1 VDTSGVVSAPEVG
14 APHLTAGCSERYN
27 GRVKKPEPGLLV
39 VWSGDVPCLLPFRI
53 PARGLV
59 VGRELFGPGGTD
71 DRISRRHARVGT
83 TGATAFVVTDL
94 GSRNG
99 TYCGGQAIIEREI
112 TVTAPCV
119 IRTGRTVSV
128 LVPDITGY
136 EGQAVRIEGSKVWG
150 PSTAPALAIAAAAAR
165 EGQSL
170 VIVGE
175 PGSGKRTVADAF
187 LAHRE
192 GSHVVIDG
200 AAGAVPKTLPRGTT
214 TLVLEQAQALPTAAQ
229 TALRALLDAKKDL
242 AVVTLAMGEVERLV
256 DFEPQLA
263 HKLSGRVVRIPP
275 LRERA
280 GELAHLV
287 ATTVREA
294 QPKLGVH
301 STLIEACLLR
311 PWPGNVRELM
321 SEITRA
327 ANLVAQANKPTLR
340 AEDLEPEA
348 GHLLTG
354 APTLNHAVQPTIP
367 GAERRRRR
375 ASTKTGVD

>member
-1 VDTSGVVSAPEVG
+1 MVRR
-14 APHLTAGCSERYN
+14 RYS

-53 PARGLV
+53 PSRGLV

-71 DRISRRHARVGT
+71 DRISRRHARIGT
-83 TGATAFVVTDL
+83 TTAGAFVVTDL

-99 TYCGGQAIIEREI
+99 TYAGGQAIVDREI

-136 EGQAVRIEGSKVWG
+136 EGQEVRTEGAHVWG
-150 PSTAPALAIAAAAAR
+150 PSTAAAIGAAAAAAR
-165 EGQSL
+165 EGQNL
-170 VIVGE
+170 VVIGE
-175 PGSGKRTVADAF
+175 PGTGKRAVAEAY
-187 LAHRE
+187 LTQRQ
-192 GSHVVIDG
+192 GSHVMLEG
-200 AAGAVPKTLPRGTT
+200 AAGTVPKTLPKTT
-214 TLVLEQAQALPTAAQ
+214 TTIILDQAQALPTSAQ
-229 TALRALLDAKKDL
+229 NALRALLDARKEL
-242 AVVTLAMGEVERLV
+242 AAVTLSMGDIERLV
-256 DFEPQLA
+256 DFDPQLA
-263 HKLSGRVVRIPP
+263 QRLAGRSVRMPP

-287 ATTVREA
+287 ATTVREVE
-294 QPKLGVH
+294 PKLGIH
-301 STLIEACLLR
+301 STLIESCLLR
-311 PWPGNVRELM
+311 PWPGNVRELK

-327 ANLVAQANKPTLR
+327 AHIVAQANKPAIR
-340 AEDLEPEA
+340 GEDLEPEA

>member
-1 VDTSGVVSAPEVG
+1 
-14 APHLTAGCSERYN
+14 
-27 GRVKKPEPGLLV
+27 VKKPEPGLLV

-83 TGATAFVVTDL
+83 SGAAAFVVTDL

-99 TYCGGQAIIEREI
+99 TYAGGQALVDREI

-136 EGQAVRIEGSKVWG
+136 EGQTVRVESNMVWG

-165 EGQSL
+165 EAQNL
-170 VIVGE
+170 VVVGE
-175 PGSGKRTVADAF
+175 PGSGKHSIATAY

-192 GSHVVIDG
+192 GNHLTLDG
-200 AAGAVPKTLPRGTT
+200 AAGVVPKTLPRGTT
-214 TLVLEQAQALPTAAQ
+214 TVVLESAQAMPTAAQ
-229 TALRALLDAKKDL
+229 TALRALIDAKPEL
-242 AVVTLAMGEVERLV
+242 TIVTLAMGEIERLV

-263 HKLSGRVVRIPP
+263 QRLSGRVVRVPP

-287 ATTVREA
+287 AATVREA
-294 QPKLGVH
+294 EPTLSVH
-301 STLIEACLLR
+301 STLIESCLLR
-311 PWPGNVRELM
+311 PWPGNVRELL
-321 SEITRA
+321 SEVTRA
-327 ANLVAQANKPTLR
+327 AHIVAAAKKPTIR
-340 AEDLEPEA
+340 GEDLEPEA
-348 GHLLTG
+348 GHLLVG
-354 APTLNHAVQPTIP
+354 APTMNQAAQPTIP
-367 GAERRRRR
+367 GGERRRRR
-375 ASTKTGVD
+375 SSTKTGVD